1 MNWQLSRWGLA
12 KFNFAWKFVTA
23 MAQGTATVKFVVVAE
38 KLFVALSVTMYD
50 RQFVYTWLGLQSILV
65 LPSPKSQKQP
75 TKSPPA

>member
-50 RQFVYTWLGLQSILV
+50 RQFV
-65 LPSPKSQKQP
+65 
-75 TKSPPA
+75 